1 MRCQKETMCVQY
13 TIHQDKNVKNISF
26 RQNKGTKHN
35 PFFLLQVPAYHSF
48 NLWFLYDLG
57 K

>member
-35 PFFLLQVPAYHSF
+35 PIFLLQVPAYHSF
-48 NLWFLYDLG
+48 NL
-57 K
+57 